1 MGSPAYRRRFL
12 DIHISQQDIPYLKS
26 LQRYNK
32 VLQSRNRILKD
43 IKTRKSSKIELEY
56 WTEKLI
62 QDGIKISKIRNK
74 KLLQISEETL
84 KNISQLSKL
93 GIHDDTKE
101 KLIKE
106 LESIL
111 EMVNKMNEVNTE
123 YVEPMSHPMS
133 DSQNLREDL
142 ISSDI
147 KRDDYME
154 NAPLSEDG
162 YYLTPKVIEQDD

>member
-1 MGSPAYRRRFL
+1 M
-12 DIHISQQDIPYLKS
+12 
-26 LQRYNK
+26 
-32 VLQSRNRILKD
+32 
-43 IKTRKSSKIELEY
+43 
-56 WTEKLI
+56 
-62 QDGIKISKIRNK
+62 KISEK
-74 KLLQISEETL
+74 TL

-93 GIHDDTKE
+93 GINDDTKK
-101 KLIKE
+101 KLITE

-123 YVEPMSHPMS
+123 NVEPMSHAMS

>member
-1 MGSPAYRRRFL
+1 M
-12 DIHISQQDIPYLKS
+12 
-26 LQRYNK
+26 
-32 VLQSRNRILKD
+32 
-43 IKTRKSSKIELEY
+43 
-56 WTEKLI
+56 
-62 QDGIKISKIRNK
+62 KISEK
-74 KLLQISEETL
+74 TL

-93 GIHDDTKE
+93 GVHDDTKK
-101 KLIKE
+101 KLIEE

-123 YVEPMSHPMS
+123 NVEPMSHAMS

>member
-1 MGSPAYRRRFL
+1 M
-12 DIHISQQDIPYLKS
+12 K
-26 LQRYNK
+26 
-32 VLQSRNRILKD
+32 
-43 IKTRKSSKIELEY
+43 
-56 WTEKLI
+56 
-62 QDGIKISKIRNK
+62 
-74 KLLQISEETL
+74 ISEETL

-93 GIHDDTKE
+93 GINDDTKK
-101 KLIKE
+101 KLITE

-123 YVEPMSHPMS
+123 NVEPMSHAMS

>member
-1 MGSPAYRRRFL
+1 M
-12 DIHISQQDIPYLKS
+12 K
-26 LQRYNK
+26 
-32 VLQSRNRILKD
+32 
-43 IKTRKSSKIELEY
+43 
-56 WTEKLI
+56 
-62 QDGIKISKIRNK
+62 
-74 KLLQISEETL
+74 ISEETL

-93 GIHDDTKE
+93 GIHDDTKK

-123 YVEPMSHPMS
+123 NVEPMSHPMS
-133 DSQNLREDL
+133 DSQNLRDDL
-142 ISSDI
+142 ISNDI
-147 KRDDYME
+147 KRDDYIG

>member
-1 MGSPAYRRRFL
+1 M
-12 DIHISQQDIPYLKS
+12 K
-26 LQRYNK
+26 
-32 VLQSRNRILKD
+32 
-43 IKTRKSSKIELEY
+43 
-56 WTEKLI
+56 
-62 QDGIKISKIRNK
+62 
-74 KLLQISEETL
+74 ISEETL

-93 GIHDDTKE
+93 GIHDDTKK

-154 NAPLSEDG
+154 NAPNSEDG